1 MKKKNNDSL
10 KVFFIKLTSITFAI
24 IIVINLTYNLFLAEK
39 FEAISK
45 LIKLNDKENS
55 EIAKD
60 KLRKKKKKAL
70 NKEKILNSKDAEL
83 LYKFFSKIKNEVNN
97 AAKN

>member
-45 LIKLNDKENS
+45 LIKLNDKENI

-60 KLRKKKKKAL
+60 KLREEIEKGL

-83 LYKFFSKIKNEVNN
+83 LYKFFSKIKNEVIN